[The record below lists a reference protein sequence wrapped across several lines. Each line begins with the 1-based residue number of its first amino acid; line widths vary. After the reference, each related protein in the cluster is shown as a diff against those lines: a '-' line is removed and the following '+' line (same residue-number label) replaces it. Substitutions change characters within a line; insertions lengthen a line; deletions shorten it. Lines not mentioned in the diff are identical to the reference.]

1 MPNEMKVGLVLSG
14 GGAKGAYQV
23 GVVKALRELGTTIDM
38 VSGASI
44 GALNGAI
51 LASAPSFTT
60 GVDRLEKLWLTLAKD
75 SPISIKSSSYLQLL
89 AATGLRLNG
98 LGYLRLLV
106 DGAHSWAKK
115 TGFELP
121 AIFDKLDSGI
131 LCDKPLQSLMDQYLD
146 TKALTHGLPLY
157 ISVFESLGSTIDL
170 LRTAVAEM
178 GILDT
183 PGSEFLHIQSLPEK
197 IQKEVLLASAA
208 IPLLFAPRNI
218 NGSRYSDG
226 GQGGWQKAQ
235 GNTPITPLLKAGCNM
250 VIVTHLSDGSLL
262 YVSLLN

>member
-1 MPNEMKVGLVLSG
+1 
-14 GGAKGAYQV
+14 
-23 GVVKALRELGTTIDM
+23 M

-131 LCDKPLQSLMDQYLD
+131 LCDKPLQ
-146 TKALTHGLPLY
+146 
-157 ISVFESLGSTIDL
+157 F
-170 LRTAVAEM
+170 
-178 GILDT
+178 
-183 PGSEFLHIQSLPEK
+183 
-197 IQKEVLLASAA
+197 
-208 IPLLFAPRNI
+208 
-218 NGSRYSDG
+218 
-226 GQGGWQKAQ
+226 
-235 GNTPITPLLKAGCNM
+235 
-250 VIVTHLSDGSLL
+250 
-262 YVSLLN
+262 